1 MPFIIR
7 LDFTVIESVHSACGQ
22 RVDSYS
28 IAEFETEGAA
38 NDFIELQFLNLR
50 HIPDS
55 AGDDYLR
62 WHVDC
67 A

>member
-1 MPFIIR
+1 M
-7 LDFTVIESVHSACGQ
+7 DFTVIESVYNARGN
-22 RVDSYS
+22 RIDSYS
-28 IAEFETEGAA
+28 IAEFATEDQA
-38 NDFIELQFLNLR
+38 NVFIELQFANLR
-50 HIPDS
+50 HIPDD

>member
-1 MPFIIR
+1 MN
-7 LDFTVIESVHSACGQ
+7 FTVIESVYNVRGN
-22 RVDSYS
+22 RIDSYS
-28 IAEFETEGAA
+28 IAEFATEDQA
-38 NDFIELQFLNLR
+38 NVFIELQFANLR
-50 HIPDS
+50 HIPDD

>member
-1 MPFIIR
+1 MN
-7 LDFTVIESVHSACGQ
+7 FTVIESVYNVRGN
-22 RVDSYS
+22 RIDSYS
-28 IAEFETEGAA
+28 IAEFATEDQA
-38 NDFIELQFLNLR
+38 NVFIELQFSNLR
-50 HIPDS
+50 HIPDD

>member
-1 MPFIIR
+1 MRINR
-7 LDFTVIESVHSACGQ
+7 LDFTVIESVYSACGK

-28 IAEFETEGAA
+28 IAEFGTEDAA
-38 NDFIELQFLNLR
+38 NAFIELQFANLR
-50 HIPDS
+50 HIPDD
-55 AGDDYLR
+55 AGDEYLR